1 MHHYQ
6 CLLAIIAASSALPQ
20 LPSGSKLNTQLPR
33 GVQSALSLRGGN
45 WPRAP
50 ITSNDAWSK
59 QRAAGREIGRPQ
71 KPTLR
76 QQSYEDVV
84 DAKPLDELLDRDSRV
99 VFVRRVYGLLT
110 ANLAL
115 TAISCLYC
123 STHHNLIRNILL
135 GPSGPLLMGLC
146 VATGLGA
153 SLAVSFAPK
162 LRSSIPLFTLFACA
176 ESVLVGVAAS
186 AFKARSV
193 LLALAQTGTATAAL
207 TAWTLQPNQK
217 YDLTQ
222 FGSMLFAG
230 LMVLLVSAV
239 MGTMMHVPQNSLVGS
254 TVGALLFSA
263 FIVHDTQLIVG
274 GKKRQFDTNDYVLG
288 AMSLYMDIVNLFL
301 YLLRL
306 FGELQDDRALVPR

>member
-1 MHHYQ
+1 MPSFCGSGHARTRPLSAIMLQ
-6 CLLAIIAASSALPQ
+6 ILAIIAASSALPQ
-20 LPSGSKLNTQLPR
+20 LPSGGIP
-33 GVQSALSLRGGN
+33 RGGN
-45 WPRAP
+45 TARWP

-59 QRAAGREIGRPQ
+59 QRAAARTIKPQ

-123 STHHNLIRNILL
+123 STHHNVIRNILL

-207 TAWTLQPNQK
+207 TAWTLNPNQK

-239 MGTMMHVPQNSLVGS
+239 MGAFLNVPQNSLVGS

-274 GKKRQFDTNDYVLG
+274 GKKRQFDTGDYVLG

>member
-1 MHHYQ
+1 MRQYQ
-6 CLLAIIAASSALPQ
+6 CLLAIFAAASSALPQ
-20 LPSGSKLNTQLPR
+20 LPSGGITAIP
-33 GVQSALSLRGGN
+33 RGGN
-45 WPRAP
+45 TWARGP

-59 QRAAGREIGRPQ
+59 QRAAARTIKPQ

-146 VATGLGA
+146 VMTGLGA
-153 SLAVSFAPK
+153 SLAVSFSTK

-207 TAWTLQPNQK
+207 TAWTLNPNQK

-239 MGTMMHVPQNSLVGS
+239 MGAFMNVPQNSLVGS

-274 GKKRQFDTNDYVLG
+274 GKKRQLDTGDYVLG

>member
-1 MHHYQ
+1 
-6 CLLAIIAASSALPQ
+6 
-20 LPSGSKLNTQLPR
+20 
-33 GVQSALSLRGGN
+33 
-45 WPRAP
+45 
-50 ITSNDAWSK
+50 
-59 QRAAGREIGRPQ
+59 
-71 KPTLR
+71 
-76 QQSYEDVV
+76 
-84 DAKPLDELLDRDSRV
+84 
-99 VFVRRVYGLLT
+99 
-110 ANLAL
+110 
-115 TAISCLYC
+115 
-123 STHHNLIRNILL
+123 
-135 GPSGPLLMGLC
+135 MGC

-153 SLAVSFAPK
+153 SLAVSFSTK

-239 MGTMMHVPQNSLVGS
+239 MGTMMHVPQNSLMGS

-274 GKKRQFDTNDYVLG
+274 GKKRQFDTGDYVLG
-288 AMSLYMDIVNLFL
+288 AMSLCPLLRLCAPSTRRLTRFPHADMDIVNLFL